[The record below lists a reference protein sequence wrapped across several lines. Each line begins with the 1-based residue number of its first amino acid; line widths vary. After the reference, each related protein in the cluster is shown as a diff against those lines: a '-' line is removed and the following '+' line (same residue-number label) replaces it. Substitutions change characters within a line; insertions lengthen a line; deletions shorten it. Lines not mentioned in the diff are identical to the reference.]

1 MYRSTKIGKRKELKT
16 KKMTEMDT
24 MDIFTLTVDWIIN
37 CNPRTPESF
46 LGKRRST
53 FYFQMHL
60 TQKRKDRINSHI
72 HKNNIQGSTS
82 TIPLPKQC
90 YVAKLLN

>member
-1 MYRSTKIGKRKELKT
+1 VYRSTKIGKRKELKT
-16 KKMTEMDT
+16 KKMTEMDK
-24 MDIFTLTVDWIIN
+24 MGIFTFTVDWIIN

-60 TQKRKDRINSHI
+60 MQKRKDRINSHI
-72 HKNNIQGSTS
+72 DKNNRQGT
-82 TIPLPKQC
+82 TIPLPKQR